1 MIRIDC
7 RGARQRARMTQERW
21 AQAVGLSVD
30 RVRNL
35 EYRVG
40 ECPSWEAAYRMAAL
54 GGYLLVDGPD
64 GPMALAPLSLVV
76 HPDIQQL
83 TVLEVEGQT
92 SLFGT
97 PVIAHIPSSVLW
109 QSVPGHEQQ
118 GGQQQLTLV

>member
-21 AQAVGLSVD
+21 AQAVGLSLD

-54 GGYLLVDGPD
+54 GGYLRVDGPD
-64 GPMALAPLSLVV
+64 VPMALAPLSLVV

-97 PVIAHIPSSVLW
+97 PVVVNVPSSVLW
-109 QSVPGHEQQ
+109 QPVTPKEARGPR
-118 GGQQQLTLV
+118 QLSLVV